1 MKRLSYT
8 PIDGS
13 ECTPFPGAVQV
24 RRARP
29 SRLMGV
35 TIVVRH
41 SLAGKKL
48 DKVDELG
55 ARLPRERQYLSREE
69 FREVH
74 GADPADID
82 IVRRF
87 ASKNQLRVVD
97 DDTAART
104 VELRGTVASF
114 SRAFRLEPLIFR
126 HSTGIFRGYTGPVHV
141 PAELDGVVQAVIGF
155 DTRAQVRRRCV
166 PRIDQGGAWPH
177 AGLSSYNPDQ
187 VAKLYQF
194 PDEVRGRG
202 QCIAILEFGGG
213 FVPGDLRKYFRELD
227 IPTPKVTW
235 FSVGAGRNAPTG
247 DPYGDDG
254 EVTLDIQVAGSVAPE
269 AEITVCFAASTV
281 RGFLRAINAT
291 IHDEVHRPTVISI
304 SWGAPEASWNPQAL
318 RVLND
323 CFKAAATMGVTVCCA
338 SGNGGSSD
346 EIAGRLAHVDF
357 PASSPYVLACGGTR
371 LQSSARG
378 TFDEIVWNQGPSGG
392 ATGGGVSDF
401 FPRPSWQDGARVP
414 TSANMSKHQGRGLP
428 DVAGDA
434 DPETGYRVRVQGV
447 DTVIGGTGAVAPLWG
462 GLTALLSEQIGHP
475 VGYLNP
481 LLYKRVSSVEGAF
494 RDIVDGN
501 NDVTGHV
508 GAYSATGGWD
518 PCTGF
523 GSPNGVVLARALSGS
538 ISSPRK
544 KRVQKKRST

>member
-166 PRIDQGGAWPH
+166 PRIDKGGAWPH

-187 VAKLYQF
+187 VAKLY
-194 PDEVRGRG
+194 
-202 QCIAILEFGGG
+202 
-213 FVPGDLRKYFRELD
+213 
-227 IPTPKVTW
+227 
-235 FSVGAGRNAPTG
+235 
-247 DPYGDDG
+247 
-254 EVTLDIQVAGSVAPE
+254 
-269 AEITVCFAASTV
+269 
-281 RGFLRAINAT
+281 T
-291 IHDEVHRPTVISI
+291 ISRRS
-304 SWGAPEASWNPQAL
+304 
-318 RVLND
+318 
-323 CFKAAATMGVTVCCA
+323 
-338 SGNGGSSD
+338 
-346 EIAGRLAHVDF
+346 
-357 PASSPYVLACGGTR
+357 
-371 LQSSARG
+371 
-378 TFDEIVWNQGPSGG
+378 
-392 ATGGGVSDF
+392 
-401 FPRPSWQDGARVP
+401 
-414 TSANMSKHQGRGLP
+414 
-428 DVAGDA
+428 
-434 DPETGYRVRVQGV
+434 
-447 DTVIGGTGAVAPLWG
+447 
-462 GLTALLSEQIGHP
+462 
-475 VGYLNP
+475 
-481 LLYKRVSSVEGAF
+481 
-494 RDIVDGN
+494 
-501 NDVTGHV
+501 
-508 GAYSATGGWD
+508 
-518 PCTGF
+518 
-523 GSPNGVVLARALSGS
+523 
-538 ISSPRK
+538 
-544 KRVQKKRST
+544 KRSWTMHRYPGVRWWLRSRRPEKVLSRVGHSDSESNMVLGWGRQECADR